1 MALLPAARA
10 RSPPAGSAQS
20 HLVIEHHVIADLRRL
35 TDHNAGS
42 VIDEKAFPNLCP
54 GMNLDTSCNET
65 GKLRNQAWQKRNRR
79 LVKSVSDAMIE
90 DRPQPLV
97 EQRLKDVA
105 TGGGFFGDNVYSIGP
120 ARPTPGGRS
129 LGRDKN
135 TKGKVW
141 ELRKVRFGTR
151 KIFFPCLF
159 SGTL

>member
-20 HLVIEHHVIADLRRL
+20 HLVIEHHVIADLCRL

-54 GMNLDTSCNET
+54 GMDLDASCNET
-65 GKLRNQAWQKRNRR
+65 GKLRNQAWQKRDTR

-105 TGGGFFGDNVYSIGP
+105 TGGVFLENKVYNIWPALAPPRSHVCSFADGP
-120 ARPTPGGRS
+120 GLPVFAGAS
-129 LGRDKN
+129 L
-135 TKGKVW
+135 
-141 ELRKVRFGTR
+141 
-151 KIFFPCLF
+151 
-159 SGTL
+159 

>member
-97 EQRLKDVA
+97 EQRLKDIA
-105 TGGGFFGDNVYSIGP
+105 TGGGSL
-120 ARPTPGGRS
+120 ARKSVSSWAVRHPHEALSS
-129 LGRDKN
+129 LGGIGH
-135 TKGKVW
+135 TGM
-141 ELRKVRFGTR
+141 
-151 KIFFPCLF
+151 
-159 SGTL
+159 